1 MIANNVPPPHAAPT
15 NAEAS
20 QQDNETL
27 EANEEAM
34 LLRRLDILA
43 IYTKANDHEAFNR
56 VVDDIIKQFGREMFS
71 RLWLHMLRDEA
82 RREVARIL
90 ATAPR
95 LPEPSQV
102 CKSCPNIILKAQYW
116 LTCVKKRYWQGPRRL
131 GTKLMGRSRGE
142 EKEEEVHKSHVEGFI
157 RQQANLG

>member
-1 MIANNVPPPHAAPT
+1 VLHTLPTVFYPQHADIQPITRSISTVPHQQQAEEKMTANDVPPPHAAPT
-15 NAEAS
+15 NAGAS
-20 QQDNETL
+20 QQNNETL

-43 IYTKANDHEAFNR
+43 IYTKANDREAFSR
-56 VVDDIIKQFGREMFS
+56 VVDDIIKRFGQELFS

-90 ATAPR
+90 ATAPG

-102 CKSCPNIILKAQYW
+102 CKSCPNIILKAQY
-116 LTCVKKRYWQGPRRL
+116 
-131 GTKLMGRSRGE
+131 
-142 EKEEEVHKSHVEGFI
+142 
-157 RQQANLG
+157 